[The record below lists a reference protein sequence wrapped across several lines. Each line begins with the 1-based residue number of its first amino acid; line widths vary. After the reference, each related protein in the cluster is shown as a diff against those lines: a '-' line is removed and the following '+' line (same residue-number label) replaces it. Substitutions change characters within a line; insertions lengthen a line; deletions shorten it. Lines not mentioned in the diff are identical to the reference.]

1 MAYLRVRKSSSI
13 KASIDYIL
21 KDEQTGHGLLIEENN
36 CNQFN
41 FEKLI
46 YLDEEKYRKQE
57 RNIDSLYKN
66 NEESYLDSL
75 RFGRGMQVLQ
85 KDSEIYAYT
94 GFITFSSEDDISL
107 SDAKD
112 IASESLKKT
121 LGEDAR
127 FIVASHTQGRNIHA
141 HFVCESGRGV
151 GLQPREFLF
160 KNSLKENVNQ
170 VCKDKGLSSIYESM
184 LYNRNRPKMT
194 SVERMERKKRNPKEK
209 FYTLNDRVS
218 NSLKRNIFSCQF
230 KTTDEVKKSLEKEGY
245 KVEED
250 KIYPPYRTNPVLL
263 SNTRFKSWKRIKKI
277 LDELNKINEK
287 KLREVFNMHAIDNN
301 LINKNK
307 NYFEE
312 AIQKIS
318 AKDMYLHRDNV
329 ELENVHTLE
338 DEVDFIK
345 DAFEKELEFRLAIND
360 DEDPE
365 LKMEK
370 QVKDINDR
378 IEKGREVVDTISR
391 IAEETKKMSKLFTK
405 YGIDKDLS
413 QEEKSAFVKDLRESM
428 ELESY
433 DRTFEDKNKEEKY
446 NDSEREEK
454 INEYLENEA
463 DFYLEELE
471 NIGNKH
477 SEDISIENNQDFGR
491 EL

>member
-21 KDEQTGHGLLIEENN
+21 KDEQTGHGLLIAENN

-66 NEESYLDSL
+66 NEESYLNSL
-75 RFGRGMQVLQ
+75 RSARGMQVLQ
-85 KDSEIYAYT
+85 KDNEIYTYT
-94 GFITFSSEDDISL
+94 GFVTFSSEDDISL
-107 SDAKD
+107 SDARD
-112 IASESLKKT
+112 IVSESLKKT

-160 KNSLKENVNQ
+160 KNALKENVNQ

-194 SVERMERKKRNPKEK
+194 AVERMERKKRNPKEK

-230 KTTDEVKKSLEKEGY
+230 RTTDEVKKSLEKEGY
-245 KVEED
+245 KVEDD

-277 LDELNKINEK
+277 LDELNRINKK

-329 ELENVHTLE
+329 ELENIHTLE

-345 DAFEKELEFRLAIND
+345 DAFEKELEFRLTLD
-360 DEDPE
+360 DDKDPE
-365 LKMEK
+365 LEMEK
-370 QVKDINDR
+370 QVKNINDR

-391 IAEETKKMSKLFTK
+391 IAEESKKMSKLFTK
-405 YGIDKDLS
+405 YRMDKDLS
-413 QEEKSAFVKDLRESM
+413 KEEKSAFVKELRENMKKERANKS
-428 ELESY
+428 
-433 DRTFEDKNKEEKY
+433 FEREYEIEKSNDFEKEEA
-446 NDSEREEK
+446 
-454 INEYLENEA
+454 INKDYEDEA
-463 DFYLEELE
+463 DFYLEQLE
-471 NIGNKH
+471 NFGNKY
-477 SEDISIENNQDFGR
+477 SEDISRENNQDFGR

>member
-13 KASIDYIL
+13 KASINYIL

-57 RNIDSLYKN
+57 RNISSIYKN
-66 NEESYLDSL
+66 SEENYLESL
-75 RFGRGMQVLQ
+75 KSGRGIQNLQ
-85 KDSEIYAYT
+85 NNPDIYAYT

-107 SDAKD
+107 SDARD

-121 LGEDAR
+121 LGESAR

-141 HFVCESGRGV
+141 HFVCENGRSV
-151 GLQPREFLF
+151 GLQAREFLF
-160 KNSLKENVNQ
+160 KNALKENVNE
-170 VCKDKGLSSIYESM
+170 VCKERGLSSIYESM

-218 NSLKRNIFSCQF
+218 NSLKRSIFSCQF
-230 KTTDEVKKSLEKEGY
+230 RTTEEVKKSLEKEGY
-245 KVEED
+245 KIED
-250 KIYPPYRTNPVLL
+250 EKIYPQYRNVPVLL
-263 SNTRFKSWKRIKKI
+263 SNTRFRSWKKIKEI

-287 KLREVFNMHAIDNN
+287 KLREVFKMYQVDKNFR
-301 LINKNK
+301 NKNID
-307 NYFEE
+307 YFEE

-318 AKDMYLHRDNV
+318 ARDMYLHKDNV
-329 ELENVHTLE
+329 ELENVFSLD

-345 DAFEKELEFRLAIND
+345 DTYEKELEFRLTFDD

-365 LKMEK
+365 IEMEK
-370 QVKDINDR
+370 YIEDLNSK

-391 IAEETKKMSKLFTK
+391 IGKETKQMSEVFSK
-405 YGIDKDLS
+405 YIGNKNMKHEDK
-413 QEEKSAFVKDLRESM
+413 KSFVEDLRNSM
-428 ELESY
+428 NLEY
-433 DRTFEDKNKEEKY
+433 TEKNKDAIDFDLDNEKQLDDFIDY
-446 NDSEREEK
+446 EP
-454 INEYLENEA
+454 

-471 NIGNKH
+471 LDNNENFEKGFTENSQNI
-477 SEDISIENNQDFGR
+477 ER

>member
-1 MAYLRVRKSSSI
+1 MAFLRVRKSSSI

-66 NEESYLDSL
+66 GEESYLESL
-75 RFGRGMQVLQ
+75 KSGRGMQVLQ
-85 KDSEIYAYT
+85 NDVDVYAYT

-107 SDAKD
+107 SDARD

-141 HFVCESGRGV
+141 HFVCENGRGV

-160 KNSLKENVNQ
+160 KESLKESVNE
-170 VCKDKGLSSIYESM
+170 VCKEKGLSSIYESM

-218 NSLKRNIFSCQF
+218 NSLKRSIFSCQF
-230 KTTDEVKKSLEKEGY
+230 RTINEVKKSLEKEGY
-245 KVEED
+245 KVEDD
-250 KIYPPYRTNPVLL
+250 KIYPQYRSVPVLL
-263 SNTRFKSWKRIKKI
+263 SNTRFKSWEKIKKI

-287 KLREVFNMHAIDNN
+287 KLKEIFKMQVEEKDI
-301 LINKNK
+301 INKNK

-312 AIQKIS
+312 SILKIS
-318 AKDMYLHRDNV
+318 AKDMYLHKDNL
-329 ELENVHTLE
+329 ELENVYTLE
-338 DEVDFIK
+338 DEVAFIK
-345 DAFEKELEFRLAIND
+345 DAHEKELEFRLAIED

-365 LKMEK
+365 IEMEK
-370 QVKDINDR
+370 QVQDINDR
-378 IEKGREVVDTISR
+378 SEDALDPIRRFT
-391 IAEETKKMSKLFTK
+391 EESKKMSKLFIK
-405 YGIDKDLS
+405 YGRFEDLS
-413 QEEKSAFVKDLRESM
+413 DEKKKAFIKESIGLDVSEKTFEEGYKENISSDYEKEKSLSKE
-428 ELESY
+428 
-433 DRTFEDKNKEEKY
+433 FED
-446 NDSEREEK
+446 
-454 INEYLENEA
+454 EA
-463 DFYLEELE
+463 DFYLDELE
-471 NIGNKH
+471 NFNFKN
-477 SEDISIENNQDFGR
+477 SEDISIENSQNIER